1 MSIAQGKF
9 SASFDLL
16 YLDYTEHLFS
26 NICSFAN
33 FENKTSKGKLRVT
46 NNSLIFEDF
55 NLNQPLVKYVY
66 DDQFSIKTLSCEE
79 INLIYNDITKAN
91 FIIKECILFEVLT
104 SFLSC
109 LF

>member
-46 NNSLIFEDF
+46 NNSLIFDF
-55 NLNQPLVKYVY
+55 GVVVQRLQMDGHCVKS
-66 DDQFSIKTLSCEE
+66 D
-79 INLIYNDITKAN
+79 
-91 FIIKECILFEVLT
+91 
-104 SFLSC
+104 
-109 LF
+109 